1 MGFYKR
7 IIFKS
12 NDTRLK
18 VSQKARERKHTRG
31 LGSFE
36 GLAALL
42 SHHGVDADHVLSQW
56 VEALENCC
64 GLGAIH
70 KHLMQRG

>member
-7 IIFKS
+7 IALKS
-12 NDTRLK
+12 NDTRLN
-18 VSQKARERKHTRG
+18 VSQKAREKKHTRG

-42 SHHGVDADHVLSQW
+42 SHHWVDLDHVLSQG
-56 VEALENCC
+56 VEALENCW
-64 GLGAIH
+64 GLSAIH